1 MAKIARRKLLQTGAA
16 WLAGVALPLKAQT
29 DLPRRP
35 NTLWVVSEDNN
46 PFIGAYGDKLA
57 RTPAID
63 ALAAGGIL
71 YRNVYSTAPVCAP
84 SRFAIITGVAAE
96 SCAPANHMR
105 AKAQLPAT
113 LQAFTEYLRHAGYY
127 CTNNAKTDYNC
138 DIDPAAVWDD
148 SSNKAHWRNRAPGQ
162 PFFAVFNHMISHESE
177 LFKRELMHQPPVTG
191 PVGPD
196 QVRVPG
202 YLPDTPG
209 VRHDI
214 ALYYNLI
221 EKMDGE
227 IGARL
232 AELEADGLA
241 EDTIVFYYSD
251 NGGVLPRS
259 KRYCYDEGLR
269 CAMVVRVPTAHA
281 RLAPVPAGSV
291 LEEPVTFLDLAP
303 TVLSLAGIERPP
315 HMQGRALLGAH
326 AGAARQYAFG
336 SRDRMDERYDM
347 IRTVTDGRYR
357 YIRNYMPHRPWG
369 QHVAFE
375 WFAKGYQ
382 EWEREYRAGRLN
394 ADQARFF
401 GKKPYEEL
409 YDLKEDPDQLRN
421 LAGRPAQRDRL
432 RKMRELVDQH
442 MLDVNDN
449 GFIPEG
455 ASAEGYETSRKPG
468 AYPLRAVMTLAEQ
481 AARRRAANLGMLRTK
496 LGDQN
501 EIVRF
506 WAAQGLLM
514 LEAAARPALPALEHA
529 MQADPS
535 PHVRIVAAEA
545 VAGLANPAPAV
556 AVLTSLLDV
565 ANTPPVRLQAMNA
578 LTFLGAKARP
588 ALPEIRKATADDS
601 KYVNNAAR
609 YLEMVLDGTYEP
621 GKITMDLRK
630 AGES

>member
-1 MAKIARRKLLQTGAA
+1 
-16 WLAGVALPLKAQT
+16 
-29 DLPRRP
+29 
-35 NTLWVVSEDNN
+35 
-46 PFIGAYGDKLA
+46 
-57 RTPAID
+57 
-63 ALAAGGIL
+63 
-71 YRNVYSTAPVCAP
+71 
-84 SRFAIITGVAAE
+84 
-96 SCAPANHMR
+96 
-105 AKAQLPAT
+105 
-113 LQAFTEYLRHAGYY
+113 
-127 CTNNAKTDYNC
+127 
-138 DIDPAAVWDD
+138 
-148 SSNKAHWRNRAPGQ
+148 
-162 PFFAVFNHMISHESE
+162 
-177 LFKRELMHQPPVTG
+177 
-191 PVGPD
+191 
-196 QVRVPG
+196 
-202 YLPDTPG
+202 
-209 VRHDI
+209 
-214 ALYYNLI
+214 
-221 EKMDGE
+221 
-227 IGARL
+227 
-232 AELEADGLA
+232 
-241 EDTIVFYYSD
+241 
-251 NGGVLPRS
+251 
-259 KRYCYDEGLR
+259 
-269 CAMVVRVPTAHA
+269 
-281 RLAPVPAGSV
+281 
-291 LEEPVTFLDLAP
+291 
-303 TVLSLAGIERPP
+303 
-315 HMQGRALLGAH
+315 MQGRALLGAH

-382 EWEREYRAGRLN
+382 DWEREYRAGRLN

-409 YDLKEDPDQLRN
+409 YDLKKDRDQLRN

-432 RKMRELVDQH
+432 RKMRQLLDQH

-468 AYPLRAVMTLAEQ
+468 AYPLRELMTLAEQ
-481 AARRRAANLGMLRTK
+481 SARRRPANLGMLRTR

-506 WAAQGLLM
+506 WATQGLLM
-514 LEAAARPALPALEHA
+514 LENAARPALPALERA
-529 MQADPS
+529 MQTDPS

-545 VAGLANPAPAV
+545 VAGLANPEPAV

-588 ALPEIRKATADDS
+588 ALPVIRKATADDS

-609 YLEMVLDGTYEP
+609 YLETVLDWTYAP
-621 GKITMDLRK
+621 DRITMDLRK